1 MNKFKLLI
9 IILLVVVLGIL
20 VMSPCIQSKLSVQ
33 ENFDDHEVVDVPN
46 NLTAPENYDQTIVG
60 NRGNNGGNSN
70 NSASGN
76 NSDNSN
82 SGGEPIDLSNYV
94 KKSGIKPCPDMRNY
108 VLKDQCKSTCSFSDI
123 PLGERENYVLKS
135 SVPPCNPPQ
144 CPPCNCPP
152 PPDVKICSEMVN
164 SSGSTST
171 STSTSQQESQS
182 QQQES
187 QSQQQVSQSQQ
198 QESLQPESQPSEIN
212 NNITSRNNINTK
224 NTTKNNIE
232 VNTTKESVNQD
243 RLLQLEDKLNNH
255 THQFNSDESV
265 VPNNT
270 YTDNVVSQ
278 SDKKIQMTPDSKNV
292 SNTDMFKST
301 ATNPSNEAITRGDNN
316 GFCPEAMDT
325 LGNVD
330 YHAWGTQFT

>member
-1 MNKFKLLI
+1 
-9 IILLVVVLGIL
+9 
-20 VMSPCIQSKLSVQ
+20 MSPCIQSKLSVQ
-33 ENFDDHEVVDVPN
+33 ENFDDHDEVVDIPN
-46 NLTAPENYDQTIVG
+46 NLTPPDNYDQTIVG
-60 NRGNNGGNSN
+60 SNGGNNGGNSN
-70 NSASGN
+70 NSSASGN
-76 NSDNSN
+76 NSDDSN
-82 SGGEPIDLSNYV
+82 SGGGEPIDLSNYV

-144 CPPCNCPP
+144 CPACNCPP
-152 PPDVKICSEMVN
+152 PPDVKICSDMVN

-171 STSTSQQESQS
+171 STS

-187 QSQQQVSQSQQ
+187 QSQQQDSLQQSQSQQ
-198 QESLQPESQPSEIN
+198 QDSLQQSQSQQTESQPSQI

-224 NTTKNNIE
+224 NNIKNNTKNNIE
-232 VNTTKESVNQD
+232 VNTTTKESVNQD

-278 SDKKIQMTPDSKNV
+278 SDKKIQMTPDSKSV

-301 ATNPSNEAITRGDNN
+301 ATNPSNDAITRGDNN